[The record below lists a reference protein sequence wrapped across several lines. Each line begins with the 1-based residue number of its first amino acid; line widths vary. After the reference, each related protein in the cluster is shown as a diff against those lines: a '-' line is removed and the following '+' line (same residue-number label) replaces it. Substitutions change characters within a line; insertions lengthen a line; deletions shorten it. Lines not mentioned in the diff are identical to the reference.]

1 MIWRTILC
9 RWRINTS
16 YNLGNHHCLRR
27 LFRKQFLNVCISA
40 VVKCKTGDREVPGS
54 IPGRCNSFV
63 YLFFCSFF
71 FFFYKK
77 TESKGIHILLDNMS
91 SLKMRGLWHSQQS
104 WTIPNEFHFIV
115 SLYNHYLSHVMRKPV
130 YAICKQQRRR
140 SACASAQSD
149 QRICCCI
156 ISLVSI
162 SKISSL

>member
-1 MIWRTILC
+1 MFKKTLSVTIPQRMHQC
-9 RWRINTS
+9 SGKMQDWWSWGSWFDSGSMQFFCVFIF
-16 YNLGNHHCLRR
+16 
-27 LFRKQFLNVCISA
+27 LFL
-40 VVKCKTGDREVPGS
+40 
-54 IPGRCNSFV
+54 
-63 YLFFCSFF
+63 LFICSFF
-71 FFFYKK
+71 FFDKK

-156 ISLVSI
+156 ISLVSV